1 MGTPLQYSCPRNP
14 MDRSA
19 WRATVHGV
27 TGIGHD
33 RETKTLPQCVRCC
46 EGVMCQV
53 LKAQEHGRLYSRVEG
68 TVRKSSLRRG
78 SGFEA

>member
-1 MGTPLQYSCPRNP
+1 
-14 MDRSA
+14 
-19 WRATVHGV
+19 
-27 TGIGHD
+27 
-33 RETKTLPQCVRCC
+33 
-46 EGVMCQV
+46 MCQV